1 MMRYTPMIRSI
12 LPWRLG
18 VVAFISVFAAPLLA
32 QSTQPLAPT
41 TQPQRTENV
50 RGTVS
55 SIDETKLVVHDGNM
69 TEVKLARE
77 TRYRR
82 VDFTTKDFKDV
93 TRGDVIQGMYVSVSN
108 TRNGDEIV
116 ARYVFV
122 ANDRETMNAA
132 WAKKHEE
139 DAKKAGYRA
148 SKQ

>member
-1 MMRYTPMIRSI
+1 
-12 LPWRLG
+12 
-18 VVAFISVFAAPLLA
+18 
-32 QSTQPLAPT
+32 
-41 TQPQRTENV
+41 
-50 RGTVS
+50 
-55 SIDETKLVVHDGNM
+55 M

-132 WAKKHEE
+132 WAKKHDE
-139 DAKKAGYRA
+139 DAKKAAA
-148 SKQ
+148 SQPATAPAEAAAPAAPVAPAASMADSAAMAPAAAEMANPPAAAMQGTEPASAAPAAP